1 MPNCRVFRIALLLV
15 LLGVVGCGSSDPP
28 VSEVEGVVLLDGV
41 PLAKVQVEFIPEDV
55 DGRRLPFSQGQ
66 SDENGQY
73 RLMCENGK
81 PGAIVGPHKVV
92 IRRPSVRGNPDKTA
106 AADGPAI
113 PMAYQSVLDT
123 PLKVVVQGDKQSC
136 LLGLESH

>member
-1 MPNCRVFRIALLLV
+1 MASGGAFRIALLLV
-15 LLGVVGCGSSDPP
+15 LLGAAGCGPPDP
-28 VSEVEGVVLLDGV
+28 VLSEVEGVIQLDGK
-41 PLAKVQVEFIPEDV
+41 PLAKVQIEFIPEDM
-55 DGRRLPFSQGQ
+55 DDRRLPFSEGQ

-92 IRRPSVRGNPDKTA
+92 VRRPSVRGNPDKTA
-106 AADGPAI
+106 AAQGPAI

-123 PLKVVVQGDKQSC
+123 PLKVVVQGEKQSC
-136 LLGLESH
+136 PLGLKSR